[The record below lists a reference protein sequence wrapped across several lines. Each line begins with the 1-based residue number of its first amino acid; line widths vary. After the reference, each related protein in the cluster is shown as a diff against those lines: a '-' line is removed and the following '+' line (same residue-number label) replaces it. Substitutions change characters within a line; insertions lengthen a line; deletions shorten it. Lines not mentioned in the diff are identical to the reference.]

1 MSLPPSA
8 ADESSPLE
16 VEVASAASES
26 TNTNELEPGKRRN
39 QWPDYATFQSP
50 QSPPNSN
57 SSVLLSK
64 QPPPSSHSHPLRS
77 LLARFVFQWKSSSAS
92 SSCHHLAID
101 DNQHVTTN
109 AWKLIVFTSI
119 AIALLAC
126 LRGNANSYR
135 YDYMAPE
142 WHWDHNVYIPRSDD
156 GDDGHNQ
163 QQLTTTTRKKN
174 RISLLAQV
182 VPSRSLQRL
191 TEIASRPNRAYAR
204 QWGIDYTRFNS
215 GRMPYSPKSCFDKVF
230 VLNTLLEQQHNREA
244 AANENNE
251 PPPLLWPHT
260 PPRVRYDS
268 IILLP
273 PDSIVTDLDK
283 DLLDILLPDTKLV
296 AIAGWD
302 DVGKKLTTSNSNSDV
317 ILFNLQHRHAD
328 AVAKLWWEMALPV
341 EITCGANNDLG
352 LLITAIASVMD
363 PTEDLDDLIEPL
375 KENRDGF
382 VGDHLIKCI
391 PPSVPGSRATLLT
404 QNLQQSQAML
414 QETADAVCYRFYP
427 KCEVL

>member
-1 MSLPPSA
+1 MSSPSA

-16 VEVASAASES
+16 VASAASES
-26 TNTNELEPGKRRN
+26 TNEPGKLRN

-50 QSPPNSN
+50 KSPPN

-64 QPPPSSHSHPLRS
+64 PASSHSHPLRS
-77 LLARFVFQWKSSSAS
+77 LLARFVFQWKSSAS
-92 SSCHHLAID
+92 SPCHLAID

-109 AWKLIVFTSI
+109 TWKLILFTSI
-119 AIALLAC
+119 AIALIAC
-126 LRGNANSYR
+126 LRGNS

-156 GDDGHNQ
+156 GH
-163 QQLTTTTRKKN
+163 QLTRNN
-174 RISLLAQV
+174 RISLFAQV
-182 VPSRSLQRL
+182 VSSRSLKRL

-204 QWGIDYTRFNS
+204 QWGFDYTSFNS
-215 GRMPYSPKSCFDKVF
+215 GRMPHSPKSCFDKVF
-230 VLNTLLEQQHNREA
+230 VLNTILEKQNREA
-244 AANENNE
+244 NE
-251 PPPLLWPHT
+251 PPLWPHA
-260 PPRVRYDS
+260 PRVRYDS

-283 DLLDILLPDTKLV
+283 DVFDIMLPETKLV

-302 DVGKKLTTSNSNSDV
+302 DGKKLTSNSDV

-328 AVAKLWWEMALPV
+328 AVAKLWWEMVLPV

-375 KENRDGF
+375 KETRDGF

-404 QNLQQSQAML
+404 NNLQESQAML
-414 QETADAVCYRFYP
+414 QETADSVCYRFYP